1 MLGAIEGHWNWHHSI
16 DHIRVPIR
24 LHCNYGRI
32 LYRFRN
38 KASQWCRTVQ
48 RRTRSA
54 QCTLSTQN
62 NEIVSIDMQISTEK
76 YYLPFCEHYIC
87 IKQYKN

>member
-38 KASQWCRTVQ
+38 KASQWWKNADFSSH
-48 RRTRSA
+48 RR
-54 QCTLSTQN
+54 
-62 NEIVSIDMQISTEK
+62 I
-76 YYLPFCEHYIC
+76 
-87 IKQYKN
+87 